1 LNLGLI
7 IYGSLETVSGGFFY
21 DRMLV
26 DHLKSKGNRVK
37 IFSLPW
43 RNYAR
48 RLLDN
53 FSGPFIQSLSA
64 ANLDILIQDEL
75 NHPSLFRL
83 NQKLKDRVRYPIVSI
98 VHHLRSRES
107 RPDWQNRLYR
117 VVESDYL
124 RTVDGF
130 VFASRTT
137 GADVKALTGR
147 DVPSIVA
154 SPGRDLVAPVF
165 TPDQVKAR
173 SFEPGPLRVLFVGS
187 LIRRKELHTLI
198 AGLASVP
205 QANWKLDV
213 VGGFVD
219 RPYAQEIKR
228 QIEREG
234 LSERISLLGVV
245 TGEAL
250 KDYYQKSHLVAVPSS
265 YEGFGI
271 VYMEGMGYGLP
282 AIASTAG
289 AAHEIVT
296 HGQNGFLV
304 RPGDTAA
311 IAENIEELNRDREK
325 LFRMGLNAL
334 DRYRKHPTWDESTS
348 KIAEFLQSMVN

>member
-26 DHLKSKGNRVK
+26 DFLKSKGDRVE

-48 RLLDN
+48 HLLDN
-53 FSGPFIQSLSA
+53 FSGTFIQSLSA
-64 ANLDILIQDEL
+64 ANLDVLIQDEL

-83 NQKLKDRVRYPIVSI
+83 NRKLKDRVRYPIVSI

-117 VVESDYL
+117 SVERDYL
-124 RTVDGF
+124 RTVDAF
-130 VFASRTT
+130 VFVSRTT
-137 GADVKALTGR
+137 GADVMALTGW

-154 SPGRDLVAPVF
+154 SPGRDLVAPAF

-173 SFEPGPLRVLFVGS
+173 SFESGPLRVLFVGS

-198 AGLASVP
+198 AGLASLP
-205 QANWKLDV
+205 ETSWKLDV

-219 RPYAQEIKR
+219 KPYVDEIKR
-228 QIEREG
+228 QIELEG
-234 LSERISLLGVV
+234 LSERVSLWGVV

-250 KDYYQKSHLVAVPSS
+250 RDYYQKSHLVAAPSS

-289 AAHEIVT
+289 AAHEIIT

-304 RPGDTAA
+304 HPGDAAA
-311 IAENIEELNRDREK
+311 IAEHIEDLHRDREK

-334 DRYRKHPTWDESTS
+334 DRYRQHPTWDESTS

>member
-1 LNLGLI
+1 M
-7 IYGSLETVSGGFFY
+7 E
-21 DRMLV
+21 
-26 DHLKSKGNRVK
+26 

-53 FSGPFIQSLSA
+53 FSGTFIQSLSA
-64 ANLDILIQDEL
+64 ANLDVLIQDEL

-83 NQKLKDRVRYPIVSI
+83 NRRLKDRVRYPIVSI

-117 VVESDYL
+117 SVERDYL
-124 RTVDGF
+124 RTVDAF
-130 VFASRTT
+130 VFVSRTT
-137 GADVKALTGR
+137 GADVKALIGR

-154 SPGRDLVAPVF
+154 SPGRDLVAPAF

-173 SFEPGPLRVLFVGS
+173 SFESGPLRVLFVGS

-198 AGLASVP
+198 AGLASLP
-205 QANWKLDV
+205 EKSWKLDV

-219 RPYAQEIKR
+219 MPYVREIKR
-228 QIEREG
+228 QIERER

-250 KDYYQKSHLVAVPSS
+250 RDYYQKSHLVAAPSS

-304 RPGDTAA
+304 HPGDAA
-311 IAENIEELNRDREK
+311 PIAEHIEDLDRDREK
-325 LFRMGLNAL
+325 LFRMGLNSL
-334 DRYRKHPTWDESTS
+334 DRYRQHPTWDESTS

>member
-1 LNLGLI
+1 VGLI

-26 DHLKSKGNRVK
+26 DCLKSRGDRVE

-48 RLLDN
+48 HLLDN
-53 FSGPFIQSLSA
+53 FSGTFIQSLSA

-83 NQKLKDRVRYPIVSI
+83 NRKLKDRVRYPIVSI

-117 VVESDYL
+117 CVERDYL
-124 RTVDGF
+124 RTVDAF
-130 VFASRTT
+130 VFVSRTT
-137 GADVKALTGR
+137 GADVKALIGR

-154 SPGRDLVAPVF
+154 SPGRDLVAPAF

-173 SFEPGPLRVLFVGS
+173 SFESGPLRVLFVGS

-198 AGLASVP
+198 AGLASLP
-205 QANWKLDV
+205 ETSWKLDV

-219 RPYAQEIKR
+219 KPYVDEIKR
-228 QIEREG
+228 QIELEG
-234 LSERISLLGVV
+234 LSERVSLWGVV

-250 KDYYQKSHLVAVPSS
+250 RDYYQKSHLVAGPSS

-282 AIASTAG
+282 AVASTAG
-289 AAHEIVT
+289 AAHEIIT

-304 RPGDTAA
+304 RTGDAAA
-311 IAENIEELNRDREK
+311 IAEHIEDLNRDKAK

-334 DRYRKHPTWDESTS
+334 DRYRRHPTWDESTS

>member
-1 LNLGLI
+1 VGLI

-26 DHLKSKGNRVK
+26 DWLKSKGDRVE

-48 RLLDN
+48 HLLDN
-53 FSGPFIQSLSA
+53 FSGTFIQSLSA
-64 ANLDILIQDEL
+64 AKLDVLIQDEL

-83 NQKLKDRVRYPIVSI
+83 NRKLKDRVRYPIVSI

-107 RPDWQNRLYR
+107 RPDWQNRFYR
-117 VVESDYL
+117 RVESDYL

-130 VFASRTT
+130 VFVSRTT
-137 GADVKALTGR
+137 CADVKALIGR

-165 TPDQVKAR
+165 TPDQAKAR

-198 AGLASVP
+198 AGLASLPEVS
-205 QANWKLDV
+205 WKLDV

-219 RPYAQEIKR
+219 KPYVQDIKR
-228 QIEREG
+228 QIELSG
-234 LSERISLLGVV
+234 LSERISLLGVIA
-245 TGEAL
+245 GEAL
-250 KDYYQKSHLVAVPSS
+250 RDYYQKSHLVAAPSS

-282 AIASTAG
+282 AIASTSG
-289 AAHEIVT
+289 AAHEIIT

-304 RPGDTAA
+304 RPGDAAA
-311 IAENIEELNRDREK
+311 IAEHIDDLNRDREK
-325 LFRMGLNAL
+325 LFRMGLNSL
-334 DRYRKHPTWDESTS
+334 DRYRRHPKWDESTS